1 MEHYAQ
7 KLGIKAWAV
16 ADRPREKLLLQGRRQ
31 LTDAELIAILIGSGN
46 KTETAVDL
54 SKRILKHCQNDLD
67 KVAKLTVKELSKF
80 KGIGEAK
87 SITIVAALEL
97 GRRRKDKEEE
107 DLKKVTSSKDVYMI
121 MHAELA
127 DLAHEELWVLLL
139 NRANFVIGKQFISKG
154 GQAGTVVDPKI
165 IFKAAIEQNA
175 ASVILVH
182 NHPSGNLKPSP
193 SDIEIT
199 KKMMKAG
206 LLLEITVLDHLIVS
220 NRSFIS
226 FADEEWV

>member
-1 MEHYAQ
+1 MEHYVQ
-7 KLGIKAWAV
+7 KLGIKAWAE

-107 DLKKVTSSKDVYMI
+107 DLKKVTSSKDVYTI
-121 MHAELA
+121 MHPELV

-206 LLLEITVLDHLIVS
+206 LLLEIKVLDHLIVN

>member
-1 MEHYAQ
+1 MH
-7 KLGIKAWAV
+7 
-16 ADRPREKLLLQGRRQ
+16 P
-31 LTDAELIAILIGSGN
+31 EL
-46 KTETAVDL
+46 V
-54 SKRILKHCQNDLD
+54 
-67 KVAKLTVKELSKF
+67 
-80 KGIGEAK
+80 
-87 SITIVAALEL
+87 
-97 GRRRKDKEEE
+97 
-107 DLKKVTSSKDVYMI
+107 
-121 MHAELA
+121 

-206 LLLEITVLDHLIVS
+206 LLLEITVLDHLIVN